1 MLIFQLS
8 QNKTMDSFDPSAFA
22 RIVGAG
28 NSDNSGLE
36 DRIAELEAQMR
47 KNGGGSNDSL
57 TELLAQRINEL
68 EEKQVKG

>member
-28 NSDNSGLE
+28 SSDNSGLE
-36 DRIAELEAQMR
+36 DRIAELEA
-47 KNGGGSNDSL
+47 
-57 TELLAQRINEL
+57 
-68 EEKQVKG
+68 